1 MLFNI
6 ERHLCLGRLD
16 ELAEMIDI
24 AELGMKDRFQDWGK
38 WFEAQTEGC
47 SEDEKQDFVDHYY
60 DDLAMVRDT
69 APNLMRRALFV
80 MAIALLEKVV
90 ADLCRLLSRV
100 GAVAEHP
107 PSRLYLQTSKMWLTK
122 YARFPESLF
131 GSEWKACLRAE
142 ALRHAIVHNG
152 GCVPNASA
160 NMKKDIRNTI
170 GLAKW
175 HIYHSDKASLGQFGD
190 IMMEQGFCEDALKQA
205 RTAYE
210 TLLRRGEKLAA
221 KVGKES

>member
-16 ELAEMIDI
+16 ELAEMMDI
-24 AELGMKDRFQDWGK
+24 AERGMKDQFQDWEE

-47 SEDEKQDFVDHYY
+47 SEDEKQDFIDHYY

-69 APNLMRRALFV
+69 APNLMRRALYV
-80 MAIALLEKVV
+80 MTIALLEKVV

-100 GAVAEHP
+100 GAVAESP
-107 PSRLYLQTSKMWLTK
+107 PSRLYLQTSKAWLLK
-122 YARFPESLF
+122 YAKFPESIF

-152 GCVPNASA
+152 GCVPKESAS
-160 NMKKDIRNTI
+160 MKKDIRNTI
-170 GLAKW
+170 RLAKW
-175 HIYHSDKASLGQFGD
+175 HIDHSGRASLDQFGD
-190 IMMEQGFCEDALKQA
+190 IMMEEGFCEDALTQA
-205 RTAYE
+205 RSAYE
-210 TLLRRGEKLAA
+210 ELLNRAERKDF
-221 KVGKES
+221 KIC